1 MDGLVLYWFKAVGSD
16 ELHLYSDYMH
26 AKNLL
31 HEEVEFFN
39 ANSVFL
45 ISDRVISY

>member
-26 AKNLL
+26 ENLL
-31 HEEVEFFN
+31 YEDVEFFN